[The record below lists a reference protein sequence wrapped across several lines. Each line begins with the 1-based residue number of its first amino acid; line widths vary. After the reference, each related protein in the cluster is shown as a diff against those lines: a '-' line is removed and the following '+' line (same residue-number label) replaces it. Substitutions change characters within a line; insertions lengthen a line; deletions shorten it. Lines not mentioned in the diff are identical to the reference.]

1 MKSILDILA
10 DMEYVIE
17 DADGDLCILKRRC
30 DCEDAP
36 RCDCGWVW
44 EHGAGCNE

>member
-10 DMEYVIE
+10 DMEYIIE
-17 DADGDLCILKRRC
+17 DADGDLCVLKRRC

-36 RCDCGWVW
+36 CCGCR
-44 EHGAGCNE
+44 G